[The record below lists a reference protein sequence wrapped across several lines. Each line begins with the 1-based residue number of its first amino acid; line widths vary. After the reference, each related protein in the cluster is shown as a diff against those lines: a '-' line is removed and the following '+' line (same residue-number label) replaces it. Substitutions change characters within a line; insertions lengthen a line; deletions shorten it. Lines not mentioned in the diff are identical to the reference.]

1 MLLYGTEEPAQP
13 SDQRYGPYVPQQFHR
28 PSSGGIGQPSQVGTN
43 NRRVNGGGGGGN
55 FNKNGGGSGGWPGW
69 FTGSPTANRPLQH
82 QHINNNIP
90 PPQFKK
96 NFNNNNNNG
105 GGGGVSPQFS
115 SNNNNNIFGNFI
127 RHLSRIVNSR
137 RD

>member
-13 SDQRYGPYVPQQFHR
+13 SDQRYGPYNSQQFHR

-43 NRRVNGGGGGGN
+43 NRRVNGGGSGGN
-55 FNKNGGGSGGWPGW
+55 FNKNIGGGGGGWPGW

-82 QHINNNIP
+82 QHIP
-90 PPQFKK
+90 PPQLKK
-96 NFNNNNNNG
+96 NFNNNNN

-115 SNNNNNIFGNFI
+115 SNNNIFGNFI
-127 RHLSRIVNSR
+127 RHLSRIVNTR

>member
-13 SDQRYGPYVPQQFHR
+13 SDQRYGPYNPQQFHR

-43 NRRVNGGGGGGN
+43 NRRVNGGGSGSSGN
-55 FNKNGGGSGGWPGW
+55 LNKNGGGGSGGGWPGW

-82 QHINNNIP
+82 QHIP
-90 PPQFKK
+90 PPQLKK

-105 GGGGVSPQFS
+105 GGGVSPQFS
-115 SNNNNNIFGNFI
+115 SNNNIFGNFI
-127 RHLSRIVNSR
+127 RHLSRIVNTR